1 MSKNKTI
8 EKSTFNE
15 RKYHPSRELSVKK
28 TNYDNWPDQ
37 EIRKKEKIPFSI
49 YEIIGYLSI
58 LTISTYLAKN
68 INNFNSLE
76 RISIAL
82 VCFFSFSYLLRIIK
96 RNRYSSKK

>member
-15 RKYHPSRELSVKK
+15 RKYHQSREWPVKK

-37 EIRKKEKIPFSI
+37 EVRKKEKIPFSI
-49 YEIIGYLSI
+49 YEIIGYLLI
-58 LTISTYLAKN
+58 LIISTYLAKN
-68 INNFNSLE
+68 INNFNALE
-76 RISIAL
+76 SIAISL

-96 RNRYSSKK
+96 KKKYTSKK